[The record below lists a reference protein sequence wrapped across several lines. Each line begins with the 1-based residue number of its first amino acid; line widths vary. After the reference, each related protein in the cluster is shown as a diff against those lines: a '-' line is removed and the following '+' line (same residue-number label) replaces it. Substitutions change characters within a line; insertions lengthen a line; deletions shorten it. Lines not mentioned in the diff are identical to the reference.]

1 MPDVLLLVAADDR
14 TGALETAGAL
24 ADAGAGPVRVHAW
37 AITAIRARDEMSDST
52 MAVVDLGTRHADEAR
67 AVALAVAVDAV
78 PAARHAHKV
87 DSTLRGNWAVE
98 LVARGGRPVL
108 LVPALPALGR
118 TCRDGVVRVDD
129 VPVHET
135 ASADDVGG
143 RRLDTSRP
151 GDLLTRAGAAAV
163 HALDDAGATSRWL
176 QRPHGVAVCDA
187 STDADVAAVV
197 EAWAT
202 AAADVLLA
210 GTAAVI
216 GAAAGAL
223 LERRAPAPAPEP
235 PALLRP
241 VLVVCG
247 STHPVARAQIER
259 LRTAGALVI
268 DDVDDGA
275 VDRLALGDAVVLC
288 TPEPDGPVTPGAAH
302 ARALRTAAQVAVV
315 TATVE
320 LGTLVVL
327 GGDTAAAVL
336 GARTVE
342 VGGTL
347 APGVPWGRAVGGGPL
362 VVTRSGGFGPEDAL
376 VDLLSATLAR

>member
-1 MPDVLLLVAADDR
+1 VLLLAAADDR

-24 ADAGAGPVRVHAW
+24 ADAGAGPVHVHAW
-37 AITAIRARDEMSDST
+37 AITAHHDLSASE

-78 PAARHAHKV
+78 PARRHAHKV
-87 DSTLRGNWAVE
+87 DSTLRGNWAAE

-118 TCRDGVVRVDD
+118 TCRDGTVRVDG

-135 ASADDVGG
+135 ASADDIG

-151 GDLLTRAGAAAV
+151 GDLLTRAGAPIV
-163 HALDDAGATSRWL
+163 HALDGADATSRWL
-176 QRPHGVAVCDA
+176 EHPHGVAVCDA
-187 STDADVAAVV
+187 STDADVTEVVAV
-197 EAWAT
+197 WAM
-202 AAADVLLA
+202 APDEVLLA

-223 LERRAPAPAPEP
+223 LEHRAAAPEP
-235 PALLRP
+235 PSLRSP

-259 LRTAGALVI
+259 LRAAGAVVVGE
-268 DDVDDGA
+268 VDDAA
-275 VDRLALGDAVVLC
+275 VERLALGEPVVLC
-288 TPEPDGPVTPGAAH
+288 TPKPDVPVTSEDAH
-302 ARALRTAAQVAVV
+302 ATALRVAAQVTVV
-315 TATVE
+315 TANVE
-320 LGTLVVL
+320 LGTLVLL

-342 VGGTL
+342 VGGTM
-347 APGVPWGRAVGGGPL
+347 AAGVPWGRAVGGGPL
-362 VVTRSGGFGPEDAL
+362 VVTRAGGFGTDDAL
-376 VDLLSATLAR
+376 VDLLSATLMR